1 MDSVQKLKVGLVAL
15 FFLTWVGTPLAW
27 ADVGDPDSPWKRLT
41 LKGGWYFPI
50 QDTNVR
56 LDGTGPLGLGT
67 EIDLEDDL
75 DLKEDVSSYR
85 IDAEWRFF
93 DRHRLNFSFFDLS
106 REATSTLNKT
116 ITIPGANPNPPPNDL
131 IFNIGASVDSLWD
144 WKVYA
149 ASYTWSFLQ
158 TNKYE
163 VGLNIGFHITD
174 IALGIR
180 TLNGAVSELEAVTAP
195 LPVLGF
201 TGAYAFTPKLILR
214 SNVGAFYLEIDDF
227 KGSLVNFDLDL
238 EYNMWKYVGFG
249 IGYNFFRMD
258 LDVAADNF
266 NGSVKYQY
274 NGFKAFLKFYL

>member
-1 MDSVQKLKVGLVAL
+1 M
-15 FFLTWVGTPLAW
+15 W
-27 ADVGDPDSPWKRLT
+27 ADDSERPWKTLT
-41 LKGGWYFPI
+41 IKGGWYFPI

-116 ITIPGANPNPPPNDL
+116 ITIPTTPPKV
-131 IFNIGASVDSLWD
+131 FNIGAAVDSLWD

-195 LPVLGF
+195 LPVFGL

-214 SNVGAFYLEIDDF
+214 SNIGGFYLAIDDF
-227 KGSLVNFDLDL
+227 EGSLVNFDLDL
-238 EYNMWKYVGFG
+238 EYNMWKYMGFG
-249 IGYNFFRMD
+249 IGYNFFRLD
-258 LDVAADNF
+258 LDVQADNF
-266 NGSVKYQY
+266 RGTAKYQY
-274 NGFKAFLKFYL
+274 NGFKAFIKFYL

>member
-27 ADVGDPDSPWKRLT
+27 ADVGDPDSPWKTLT
-41 LKGGWYFPI
+41 IKGGWYFPI

-56 LDGTGPLGLGT
+56 LDGTGPFGGGVEL
-67 EIDLEDDL
+67 DLEDDL

-93 DRHRLNFSFFDLS
+93 DRHRFNFSFFDLS
-106 REATSTLNKT
+106 REATTTLNKT
-116 ITIPGANPNPPPNDL
+116 ITIPTTPPT
-131 IFNIGASVDSLWD
+131 IFPINFSVDSLWD

-163 VGLNIGFHITD
+163 VGLNIGVHITD
-174 IALGIR
+174 IAIGIR
-180 TLNGAVSELEAVTAP
+180 TLNGLVSELEAVTAP
-195 LPVLGF
+195 LPVLGL

-214 SNVGAFYLEIDDF
+214 SNVGGFYLAIDDF
-227 KGSLVNFDLDL
+227 EGSLVNFDLDL
-238 EYNMWKYVGFG
+238 EYNMWKYMGFG
-249 IGYNFFRMD
+249 IGYNFFRLNINLEKD
-258 LDVAADNF
+258 RF
-266 NGSVKYQY
+266 NGSAKYQY
-274 NGFKAFLKFYL
+274 HGFKAFIKLYL